1 MRSTRAPRSRR
12 GSHPQ
17 PLPALPQDYAAMIER
32 TPSLSAVEQSLLLA
46 RIADGHAAAGTLAA
60 TAVSNSLRL
69 KLEVRV
75 KDAQSARERL
85 VLANLRLVPDVAAT
99 YAGTM
104 PFADLLQ
111 EGSLGLV
118 RAVESYV
125 PARGSF
131 TAYARRWIR
140 RSIARA
146 IAASSHAADAYS
158 YVTVTSAGTT
168 GSPDPERLSL
178 VRRRVH
184 QALAHLD
191 ALEAKVLELRFG
203 LLDGTVRSLDEISR
217 RLGVTR
223 ERVRQILEVALA
235 RLRHVV
241 APLASAAA

>member
-1 MRSTRAPRSRR
+1 
-12 GSHPQ
+12 
-17 PLPALPQDYAAMIER
+17 MIER
-32 TPSLSAVEQSLLLA
+32 TPTLSAVEQSLLLA

-75 KDAQSARERL
+75 KDGQSARERL
-85 VLANLRLVPDVAAT
+85 VLAHLRLVPDVAAT
-99 YAGTM
+99 YADSM

-146 IAASSHAADAYS
+146 IAASSHASDAYA
-158 YVTVTSAGTT
+158 TVTTD
-168 GSPDPERLSL
+168 SPDPERLSL

-191 ALEAKVLELRFG
+191 ALEARVLELRFG
-203 LLDGTVRSLDEISR
+203 LLDGTVRSLDEIGR

-223 ERVRQILEVALA
+223 ERVRQILEIALA

-241 APLASAAA
+241 APLAPAAA

>member
-32 TPSLSAVEQSLLLA
+32 TPPLSAVEQSLLLA

-69 KLEVRV
+69 KLEVRI
-75 KDAQSARERL
+75 KDGQSARERL

-99 YAGTM
+99 YADSM

-146 IAASSHAADAYS
+146 IAASSHAADAYA
-158 YVTVTSAGTT
+158 TVTSAGTT

-191 ALEAKVLELRFG
+191 ALEATVLELRFG
-203 LLDGTVRSLDEISR
+203 LLDGTVRSLDEIGR

-241 APLASAAA
+241 APLAPAAA